1 MNKIFC
7 PNALPLLLLGL
18 ALFSMT
24 AWAETGNDSD
34 QQAIKP
40 GTCVQEIVKLQEMLH
55 AENQT
60 AQSLMSENKELRRSI
75 DKIGSENREL
85 RETINRIRNEV
96 DGGGY
101 HPLGKKEPR

>member
-1 MNKIFC
+1 MNKIFY
-7 PNALPLLLLGL
+7 PNALPLLLLGM

-55 AENQT
+55 AADQT
-60 AQSLMSENKELRRSI
+60 TQSLMSENKQLRQSI
-75 DKIGSENREL
+75 EEIGRENRKL
-85 RETINRIRNEV
+85 RETINRIRNEAG
-96 DGGGY
+96 GGGY
-101 HPLGKKEPR
+101 HPLGKRGAR